1 MKKVNASL
9 VVSKKLPNF
18 AFLFSSKVDM
28 KVLEA
33 FQIPTIALEDK
44 SYHYAFSGDD
54 SFFAAFEQDWV
65 EKGQFAVTADLTKS
79 ALMIQVQ
86 LNIIGTIEL
95 ICDRSLEAFD
105 YPFEVNEKIIFK
117 YSDHSEDLGDN
128 LFLLDRKEPKLDLSQ
143 DIFDF
148 IALEVPMKK
157 LHPRL
162 LEEEDAA
169 SEGVFIYST
178 ERADEKPASTIDEV
192 IDPRWAVLQ
201 KLKDLK

>member
-1 MKKVNASL
+1 
-9 VVSKKLPNF
+9 
-18 AFLFSSKVDM
+18 M

-33 FQIPTIALEDK
+33 FQIPIIALEDK
-44 SYHYAFSGDD
+44 SYQYSFQGDD
-54 SFFAAFEQDWV
+54 TFFAAFEQDWV
-65 EKGQFAVTADLTKS
+65 EKGHFEVGVDLMKS

-86 LNIIGTIEL
+86 MKISGSIEL

-105 YPFEVNEKIIFK
+105 YPLDVTEKLIFK

-128 LFLLDRKEPKLDLSQ
+128 LFLLDRKEPNLNLSQ

-157 LHPRL
+157 LHPRFAA
-162 LEEEDAA
+162 EEDPNAVD
-169 SEGVFIYST
+169 VFIYT
-178 ERADEKPASTIDEV
+178 TDQADKKPASTTEEV
-192 IDPRWAVLQ
+192 IDPRWAALQ

>member
-1 MKKVNASL
+1 
-9 VVSKKLPNF
+9 
-18 AFLFSSKVDM
+18 M

-33 FQIPTIALEDK
+33 FQIPIIALEDK
-44 SYHYAFSGDD
+44 TYQYTFAGDS

-65 EKGQFAVTADLTKS
+65 EKGQFEVKVDLTKS

-86 LNIIGTIEL
+86 MRITGTIEL

-105 YPFEVNEKIIFK
+105 YPLDVNEKLIFK

-128 LFLLDRKEPKLDLSQ
+128 LFLLDRKEPKLDLAQ

-157 LHPRL
+157 LHPRFQ
-162 LEEEDAA
+162 EEEE
-169 SEGVFIYST
+169 SNEGDVFIYTT
-178 ERADEKPASTIDEV
+178 ERADEKPTAANEEV
-192 IDPRWAVLQ
+192 IDPRWAALQ
-201 KLKDLK
+201 KLKDLN

>member
-1 MKKVNASL
+1 
-9 VVSKKLPNF
+9 
-18 AFLFSSKVDM
+18 M

-33 FQIPTIALEDK
+33 FQIPIIALEDK
-44 SYHYAFSGDD
+44 SYHYTFSGDD
-54 SFFAAFEQDWV
+54 AFFAAFEQDWV

-86 LNIIGTIEL
+86 MNITGTIEL
-95 ICDRSLEAFD
+95 ICDRSLEAFN
-105 YPFEVNEKIIFK
+105 YPFEVNEKLIFK

-128 LFLLDRKEPKLDLSQ
+128 LFLLDRKEPKLNLSQ

-157 LHPRL
+157 LHPRFVAD
-162 LEEEDAA
+162 EDAA
-169 SEGVFIYST
+169 STDMFIYT
-178 ERADEKPASTIDEV
+178 TDRADEKPASPTDEV
-192 IDPRWAVLQ
+192 IDPRWAALQ

>member
-18 AFLFSSKVDM
+18 AFLFSSKVNM

-33 FQIPTIALEDK
+33 FQIPIIALEDK
-44 SYHYAFSGDD
+44 SYHYTFSGDD
-54 SFFAAFEQDWV
+54 AFFAAFEQDWV

-86 LNIIGTIEL
+86 MNITGTIEL
-95 ICDRSLEAFD
+95 ICDRSLEAFN
-105 YPFEVNEKIIFK
+105 YPFEVNEKLIFK

-128 LFLLDRKEPKLDLSQ
+128 LFLLDRKEPKLNLSQ

-157 LHPRL
+157 LHPRFVAD
-162 LEEEDAA
+162 EDAA
-169 SEGVFIYST
+169 STDMFIYT
-178 ERADEKPASTIDEV
+178 TDQADEKPASPTYEV
-192 IDPRWAVLQ
+192 IDPRWAALQ

>member
-1 MKKVNASL
+1 
-9 VVSKKLPNF
+9 
-18 AFLFSSKVDM
+18 M

-33 FQIPTIALEDK
+33 FQIPIIALEDK

-65 EKGQFAVTADLTKS
+65 EKGQFTVSADLTKS

-86 LNIIGTIEL
+86 MNITGTIEL

-105 YPFEVNEKIIFK
+105 YPFEVNEKLIFK

-128 LFLLDRKEPKLDLSQ
+128 LFLLDRKEPKLNLSQ

-157 LHPRL
+157 LHPRF
-162 LEEEDAA
+162 LEEEDVA
-169 SEGVFIYST
+169 SEDVFIYTT
-178 ERADEKPASTIDEV
+178 ERADEKPASTKEEV
-192 IDPRWAVLQ
+192 IDPRWAALQ

>member
-1 MKKVNASL
+1 
-9 VVSKKLPNF
+9 
-18 AFLFSSKVDM
+18 M

-33 FQIPTIALEDK
+33 YQIPIISLEDK
-44 SYHYAFSGDD
+44 AYQYTFSGDD

-65 EKGQFAVTADLTKS
+65 EKGTFNVTVDLMKS

-86 LNIIGTIEL
+86 LQITGSLEL
-95 ICDRSLEAFD
+95 TCDRSLERFD
-105 YPFEVNEKIIFK
+105 SPIAVNEKLIFK
-117 YSDHSEDLGDN
+117 YSDHNEDMGDN

-157 LHPRL
+157 LHPKFL
-162 LEEEDAA
+162 A
-169 SEGVFIYST
+169 EGADTETDEFIYT
-178 ERADEKPASTIDEV
+178 TDRADASPSQSAEEATA
-192 IDPRWAVLQ
+192 PRWAALQ